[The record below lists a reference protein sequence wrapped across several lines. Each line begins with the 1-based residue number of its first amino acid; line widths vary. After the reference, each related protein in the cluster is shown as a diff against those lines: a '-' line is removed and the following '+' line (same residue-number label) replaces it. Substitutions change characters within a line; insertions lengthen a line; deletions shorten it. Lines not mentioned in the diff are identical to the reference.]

1 MLVTLGFIYNRLD
14 CLKQCTKWVTN
25 TAHTRSWWLHGKRIA
40 RFRAI
45 GEILCGNQTDRF
57 QTFSRTHHINQE
69 PRVLWIIF
77 GEEKRSRK
85 SPSFSCLGKASGSSG
100 ISLPLILATL
110 ARLLL
115 ASDTRPFFRSHR
127 TDSGVMLKRN
137 KRKKKLKTKNKNA
150 KWRYYSGFRRTIRNM
165 RFLLCPNDHFCALGF
180 RYLFQA
186 GE

>member
-1 MLVTLGFIYNRLD
+1 MHDRG
-14 CLKQCTKWVTN
+14 
-25 TAHTRSWWLHGKRIA
+25 LHGKRIA

-45 GEILCGNQTDRF
+45 GEILRGNQTDRF
-57 QTFSRTHHINQE
+57 QTFSQTHHINQE
-69 PRVLWIIF
+69 PRVLWIIL

-85 SPSFSCLGKASGSSG
+85 SPRFSCLGKASGSSG

-127 TDSGVMLKRN
+127 TDSGVMLKRS
-137 KRKKKLKTKNKNA
+137 KEKKSKAKNKNA
-150 KWRYYSGFRRTIRNM
+150 KWRYYSGFRRRIRNR
-165 RFLLCPNDHFCALGF
+165 RFLLCPNDRFCALGF

>member
-1 MLVTLGFIYNRLD
+1 MENASQDFE
-14 CLKQCTKWVTN
+14 
-25 TAHTRSWWLHGKRIA
+25 RSE
-40 RFRAI
+40 RFY
-45 GEILCGNQTDRF
+45 GNQTDRF

-69 PRVLWIIF
+69 PRVLWIIL

-127 TDSGVMLKRN
+127 TDSGVMLKRS
-137 KRKKKLKTKNKNA
+137 KEKKNPKQKIKMQNEDTTRA
-150 KWRYYSGFRRTIRNM
+150 SVEGYETGGFCCVQMIAFVR
-165 RFLLCPNDHFCALGF
+165 
-180 RYLFQA
+180 
-186 GE
+186 